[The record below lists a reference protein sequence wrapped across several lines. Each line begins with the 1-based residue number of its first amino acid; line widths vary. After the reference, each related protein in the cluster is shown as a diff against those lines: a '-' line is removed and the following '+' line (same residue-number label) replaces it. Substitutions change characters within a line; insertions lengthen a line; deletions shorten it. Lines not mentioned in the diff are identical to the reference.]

1 MNPKMPYK
9 ARSLNWDMP
18 GSQNSQCARLNPRD
32 IHQVAFLLEEERNAE
47 EQEKSTLSIN
57 TGEKR
62 FIIGQLNVQW
72 RSAMGDRGSIST
84 GWLTGKK
91 R

>member
-1 MNPKMPYK
+1 MNPKAPFK

-18 GSQNSQCARLNPRD
+18 GSQNSESARLNPRD
-32 IHQVAFLLEEERNAE
+32 ITQVAFLLEEDTSNT
-47 EQEKSTLSIN
+47 EQEQPPATGS
-57 TGEKR
+57 GEKR

>member
-1 MNPKMPYK
+1 
-9 ARSLNWDMP
+9 MP
-18 GSQNSQCARLNPRD
+18 GSQNSQSARLNPRD
-32 IHQVAFLLEEERNAE
+32 ITQVAFLIEEDAGSI
-47 EQEKSTLSIN
+47 EQEQTPATS